1 MNNISL
7 IGRLT
12 KEPELKS
19 TSNGNK
25 VISFCLAVDRRTKDK
40 ATDWI
45 DCVAWNKTA
54 EIIAQYCHKGKMLS
68 VTGSLQTRTWEDNE
82 GNKHKVTEVNVMSID
97 LLGGS
102 EKADKPSEEA
112 VTADEPEPAVVDQAE
127 TIGGLPFEL

>member
-19 TSNGNK
+19 TTNGNK

-68 VTGSLQTRTWEDNE
+68 VTGSLQTRTWEDNA
-82 GNKHKVTEVNVMSID
+82 VMH
-97 LLGGS
+97 LLLSSG
-102 EKADKPSEEA
+102 
-112 VTADEPEPAVVDQAE
+112 
-127 TIGGLPFEL
+127 

>member
-25 VISFCLAVDRRTKDK
+25 VISFCLAVDRRTKEK

-68 VTGSLQTRTWEDNE
+68 VTGSLQTRTWEGND

-102 EKADKPSEEA
+102 DKADKPSEEA
-112 VTADEPEPAVVDQAE
+112 VTADEPETAVDQAE
-127 TIGGLPFEL
+127 AIGGLPFEL

>member
-68 VTGSLQTRTWEDNE
+68 VTGSLQTRTWEDNA

-97 LLGGS
+97 MLGGS
-102 EKADKPSEEA
+102 ERADKPSEEA
-112 VTADEPEPAVVDQAE
+112 VTADDQADS
-127 TIGGLPFEL
+127 IGGLPFEL

>member
-68 VTGSLQTRTWEDNE
+68 VTGSLQTRTWEDNA

-97 LLGGS
+97 MLGGS
-102 EKADKPSEEA
+102 ERADKPSEEA
-112 VTADEPEPAVVDQAE
+112 VTADDQAE
-127 TIGGLPFEL
+127 AIGGLPFEL